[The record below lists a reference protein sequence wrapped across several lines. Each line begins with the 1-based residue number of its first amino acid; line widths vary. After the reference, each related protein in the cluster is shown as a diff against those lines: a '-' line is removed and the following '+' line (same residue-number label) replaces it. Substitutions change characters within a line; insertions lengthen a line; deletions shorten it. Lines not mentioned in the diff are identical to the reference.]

1 MDQPSNSGRSPAQGQ
16 RATQDFVPRRE
27 ARSHQD
33 RLVLWLVVLT
43 GMVAW
48 VLALALSWMLT
59 PSAVHSG
66 SNVRLLVVNVVAA
79 VIVLVAGAVSWYR
92 WRRPGGPNEAVQGET
107 PRETDRF
114 MAELGLI
121 SNILFLLV
129 ILGQSA
135 AIFVLGPGL

>member
-1 MDQPSNSGRSPAQGQ
+1 MDRPLDAHQ
-16 RATQDFVPRRE
+16 ATQDFVPRRE
-27 ARSHQD
+27 TRSHRD
-33 RLVLWLVVLT
+33 RLVLWLAVTT

-59 PSAVHSG
+59 PSAVENG

-92 WRRPGGPNEAVQGET
+92 WRRPGVNEAVQGEA

-121 SNILFLLV
+121 SNTLFLL
-129 ILGQSA
+129 IIIGQSV